1 VLRASRSYTFS
12 GRVADDDA
20 QHSIAYAAQQI
31 IAPSYVTVPGGQ
43 QIPQYSPT
51 VVDPSNIYSPPTNC
65 SGNFMSYRF
74 QRNNNCY
81 NYACNI
87 ATNSFAQPGRR
98 CGVFLTGVLQ
108 GPEVLAAAS
117 LDGLI
122 VIGESTMPRSGLQGV
137 APALPPGHFVALVIS
152 PADLSVS
159 WPGDFH
165 WVRCDSAPPFDSWS
179 QKNGTDQVTNFDFA
193 GAAIADPS
201 QSNWT
206 VNQGPLLA
214 NSISEVVV
222 SYQFFAWL
230 YVPYGRVDII

>member
-1 VLRASRSYTFS
+1 MLRMGRSFTFS
-12 GRVADDDA
+12 GRIADDDTE
-20 QHSIAYAAQQI
+20 HSIAYAAQQL
-31 IAPSYVTVPGGQ
+31 IAPIYVTVPGGQ
-43 QIPQYSPT
+43 RIPQYSPS
-51 VVDPSNIYSPPTNC
+51 VVDSSNNYCPPTNC
-65 SGNFMSYRF
+65 GGNFMSYRF

-98 CGVFLTGVLQ
+98 QGVFLTGAMQ
-108 GPEVLAAAS
+108 GSDVLAAAN

-122 VIGESTMPRSGLQGV
+122 AIGGSNMPLSALQLA
-137 APALPPGHFVALVIS
+137 APSLPAGHFVALFMS

-165 WVRCDSAPPFDSWS
+165 WVRCDSGPPFQSWS
-179 QKNGTDQVTNFDFA
+179 QKDGTDQVTNFDFT
-193 GAAIADPS
+193 GASITDPS

-206 VNQGPLLA
+206 VNQGPILA
-214 NSISEVVV
+214 NSLSEVVV

-230 YVPYGRVDII
+230 YVPYGGVDII